1 MDTVTILQEIQHSPH
16 QISPNPELL
25 QKMQQ
30 FPSSKRLSGTIPVFH
45 TTILPNAQVS
55 GNQSCITYNILG
67 MEDGIFTVALPKSHG
82 LAGCLVRCLVRSFFA
97 YLVRSLVRCLVLCLL
112 AWLVGCLLGDCSLI
126 SVAEIAVL
134 FLAAFYLY

>member
-1 MDTVTILQEIQHSPH
+1 MLPVDTVTILQEIQHSPH

-82 LAGCLVRCLVRSFFA
+82 LAGCLVRCLLAVAWFVRFLLAWFVRWFVAWFFA
-97 YLVRSLVRCLVLCLL
+97 YL
-112 AWLVGCLLGDCSLI
+112 LG
-126 SVAEIAVL
+126 
-134 FLAAFYLY
+134 